1 MVHKTKKY
9 NRWKKIKDTKRRYT
23 KKQNFYGGALPVA
36 PLPAVATMGQ
46 NNMMMG
52 QNNMMMGPNNVMNMS
67 NAAMVRNTGYMVQ
80 PPNNS
85 YKTHDSPNLNYVG
98 ETLDN
103 VGSKLSSLNEGIQN
117 FNDKSDSVKESI
129 AKGSDK
135 ASSWL
140 FDSASNIV
148 NGLAESI
155 DLNAFK
161 QGSVAA
167 SIMIDAA
174 EGPIL
179 EATKVVNQIVEQ
191 AASNAGTT
199 LVNVVTDA
207 ATALPG
213 VGAMIE
219 LPKVANDIVYG
230 TAKNVE
236 ALTQLANI
244 AGNIVDATKGNVD
257 ETIEIL
263 RKLKHADAAKKA
275 VGSAL
280 GASIGQQAL
289 LRSATGQQALSKASA
304 SAASKATS
312 SISKFGQQSA
322 PAAAAAGGGFKN
334 LTKQKAQI
342 GGRIN
347 DSIAAFTD
355 PIGYQSSILKGGNNN
370 KTKKSFIKNGNVK
383 SRRVHFSL

>member
-1 MVHKTKKY
+1 MVQKTKKY
-9 NRWKKIKDTKRRYT
+9 NRWKKFKDTKKKYT
-23 KKQNFYGGALPVA
+23 KKQNYYGGAV
-36 PLPAVATMGQ
+36 PAAAATAVGAMSAQ
-46 NNMMMG
+46 
-52 QNNMMMGPNNVMNMS
+52 NNVMNLS
-67 NAAMVRNTGYMVQ
+67 NSALVRNTGYMVQ
-80 PPNNS
+80 PQYDS

-98 ETLDN
+98 DTLDN
-103 VGSKLSSLNEGIQN
+103 VNSKLSSVNQGIQN
-117 FNDKSDSVKESI
+117 FNNKSDGVKESI
-129 AKGSDK
+129 AKGADN
-135 ASSWL
+135 ATSWL
-140 FDSASNIV
+140 YDSASGIV
-148 NGLAESI
+148 TDVAEAI
-155 DLNAFK
+155 DMNAFK

-179 EATKVVNQIVEQ
+179 EATKVVNQIAEQ
-191 AASNAGTT
+191 TASNAGTT

-207 ATALPG
+207 LTAVPG
-213 VGAMIE
+213 AGALIE
-219 LPKVANDIVYG
+219 LPKMANDLVYG
-230 TAKNVE
+230 AAKGV
-236 ALTQLANI
+236 AAVTQLANI
-244 AGNIVDATKGNVD
+244 AGSIVDATQHNVN
-257 ETIEIL
+257 ETL
-263 RKLKHADAAKKA
+263 QRLKKFDLADAAKKGA
-275 VGSAL
+275 VGSVL

-289 LRSATGQQALSKASA
+289 LGSATGQQALSKASA

-312 SISKFGQQSA
+312 KVSQFGQQS
-322 PAAAAAGGGFKN
+322 AAAAGGGFKN